1 MKNKIL
7 LLSSMFVL
15 TACIGGEHEDL
26 QTWMTEQKQAAK
38 RKVKPP
44 VAPEPVQPVT
54 YIVPGQITP
63 HEFNERRMRAQ
74 SGGSAPDVNR
84 AKELLEN
91 YALEKLK
98 FVGSVKSDKGL
109 SALIDVDGHVYT
121 VKVGNYMGENYGRVS
136 AISQDSIT
144 ITEKVENADG
154 GWDNRQIHLGP
165 EGVVANPADAADVV
179 AK

>member
-1 MKNKIL
+1 MKTKIL
-7 LLSSMFVL
+7 LLASVLAL
-15 TACIGGEHEDL
+15 TACIGEHDDL
-26 QTWMTEQKQAAK
+26 DAWMREQKQAAK

-54 YIVPGQITP
+54 YVSHGLIIP
-63 HEFNERRMRAQ
+63 HEFNERRMRAP
-74 SGGSAPDVNR
+74 STGSAPNVNR

-91 YALEKLK
+91 FPLQNLK

-109 SALIDVDGHVYT
+109 SALIEANNHVYT
-121 VKVGNYMGENYGRVS
+121 VKVGNYVGENYGRIT

-154 GWDNRQIHLGP
+154 GWDNRHIQLGAN
-165 EGVVANPADAADVV
+165 GVVADPE
-179 AK
+179 